1 MAKTARLHINS
12 SAKTWLHSG
21 LSPQNQLLFWPQ
33 VSVSCLQHIVC
44 YSILPTPKGLSHGFM
59 ETALPSTELIQM
71 GLGINSAFVQ
81 LLTRRRKLLRQ
92 AQSEPVASEAHSTD
106 SFHWD
111 KAEYLPWSTVWMLIL
126 CGSFWLESE
135 PTVWYSKADLYPQ
148 SWTFYVW
155 SCLLKVH
162 SYSRQ
167 NMLPHWLLYT
177 ILEDEGPSRF
187 FFFSGRMLSWKFWLH
202 CRQDWAYFKNIC
214 SSIFRLSIGAEGQTS
229 WLISF
234 CLVFLYFLLWRLS
247 YPLYYQLVSYSLS
260 VYFTMVF

>member
-21 LSPQNQLLFWPQ
+21 LSPQNRLLFWPQ

-92 AQSEPVASEAHSTD
+92 AQSEPVASEAHSTA

-135 PTVWYSKADLYPQ
+135 PTVWYSKTDLYPQ

-155 SCLLKVH
+155 SCLLKLH

-167 NMLPHWLLYT
+167 NMLHHWLLYT

-187 FFFSGRMLSWKFWLH
+187 FFFRKDAELKILTSLWSGL
-202 CRQDWAYFKNIC
+202 
-214 SSIFRLSIGAEGQTS
+214 G
-229 WLISF
+229 
-234 CLVFLYFLLWRLS
+234 LL
-247 YPLYYQLVSYSLS
+247 
-260 VYFTMVF
+260 